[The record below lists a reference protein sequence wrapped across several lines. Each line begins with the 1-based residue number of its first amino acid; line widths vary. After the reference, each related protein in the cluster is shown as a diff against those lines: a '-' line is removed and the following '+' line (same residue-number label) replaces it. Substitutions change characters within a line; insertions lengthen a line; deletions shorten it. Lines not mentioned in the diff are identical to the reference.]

1 MKIVNQS
8 NNIVIL
14 DIGKTHA
21 KVILFDTNEMEE
33 LVIYQKKNQILNSSI
48 YPHYD
53 IEGLKEFIISS
64 LQKIAKKFHINSIF
78 TSTHGACMAL
88 MSKGELAL
96 PVLDYEYEGPD
107 QCRDE
112 YDDIRPNFSQSGS
125 PRMDLGLNLG
135 AQIFWQSKN
144 FPDRFAKVDQIL
156 FWPQFWSYWLT
167 GIAASE
173 ISYAS
178 SHSDLWDIKKN
189 EYINLSTFGIGPT
202 VKYPPLLPASTIL
215 GPLRKQLANRSG
227 LRENIPVFCG
237 AHDSSVSLISASFN
251 QPLPCT
257 ILSTGTW
264 ITIFALGS
272 DLIDIK
278 EQPGLMISCDCFGE
292 LVPNFRFP
300 AGKIYENLL
309 NQANGLFEENLNI
322 DSIHVSLKDFENA
335 EKAKLI
341 NTKLN
346 KIINPQNVSKKPL
359 EIIISEVMANQT
371 LRGIKT
377 IGAKGPV
384 ICSGSF
390 ANNQNFLK
398 TIENNCGYSVIL
410 EDNHLGICKGIANL
424 ISK

>member
-1 MKIVNQS
+1 MKTDNNS
-8 NNIVIL
+8 NNIAIL

-21 KVILFDTNEMEE
+21 KVILFDANEMEE
-33 LVIYQKKNQILNSSI
+33 LAVYQKKNEIVNNSI
-48 YPHYD
+48 YPHFD
-53 IEGLKEFIISS
+53 IKNLKRFIISS
-64 LQKIAKKFHINSIF
+64 LQKISKNFQVNSIF

-96 PVLDYEYEGPD
+96 PVLDYEFEGPD
-107 QCRDE
+107 QYRDE
-112 YDDIRPNFSQSGS
+112 YNDIRPNFSQSGS

-135 AQIFWQSKN
+135 AQLFWQSKN
-144 FPDRFAKVDQIL
+144 FPEKFAMVDQIL
-156 FWPQFWSYWLT
+156 FWPQFWSYWLS

-189 EYINLSTFGIGPT
+189 KFINLNTFGIEPR
-202 VKYPPLLPASTIL
+202 VKYPPLMSASTVL
-215 GPLRKQLANRSG
+215 GPLRKNLVNQTG
-227 LRENIPVFCG
+227 LPENIPVFCG
-237 AHDSSVSLISASFN
+237 AHDSSLSLISASFH
-251 QPLPCT
+251 QSLPCT

-272 DLIDIK
+272 DNNDIE
-278 EQPGLMISCDCFGE
+278 EQPGLMISCDCYGK

-309 NQANGLFEENLNI
+309 NQANGPFDENFDINKMHI
-322 DSIHVSLKDFENA
+322 VLKNFENV
-335 EKAKLI
+335 EKASLI
-341 NTKLN
+341 DTKLN
-346 KIINPQNVSKKPL
+346 KTIDPKNINKKTL
-359 EIIISEVMANQT
+359 EIIVSEVMANQT
-371 LRGIKT
+371 LSGMRT
-377 IGAKGPV
+377 IEAEGPI

-390 ANNQNFLK
+390 TNNKNFLK
-398 TIENNCGYSVIL
+398 SIEKNWGNSVIL